1 VALPNEAVELT
12 RVFEILAVFPFVF
25 PVIPTVAVE
34 VQLYVVPATLE
45 DKLIVTKE
53 LEQLGFAVAKVATAM
68 GDGLTVIV

>member
-1 VALPNEAVELT
+1 MALPNEAVELT